1 MTSMICS
8 SWCSAL
14 TILIMSKTSMFRS
27 WWALLIRELDCKFSP
42 ANLAWFRLDLR
53 ACNDLGRSQLSS
65 SNCCPGGTCH
75 NSCLMHSLSRFPS
88 TNTLISARFALSILV
103 SCSKVVIPDHGSAQN
118 PICNSIAIARTSMWE
133 NTRDDGEEEEE
144 EEEWL
149 GFSCR

>member
-1 MTSMICS
+1 
-8 SWCSAL
+8 
-14 TILIMSKTSMFRS
+14 
-27 WWALLIRELDCKFSP
+27 
-42 ANLAWFRLDLR
+42 
-53 ACNDLGRSQLSS
+53 
-65 SNCCPGGTCH
+65 
-75 NSCLMHSLSRFPS
+75 LMHSLSRFPS